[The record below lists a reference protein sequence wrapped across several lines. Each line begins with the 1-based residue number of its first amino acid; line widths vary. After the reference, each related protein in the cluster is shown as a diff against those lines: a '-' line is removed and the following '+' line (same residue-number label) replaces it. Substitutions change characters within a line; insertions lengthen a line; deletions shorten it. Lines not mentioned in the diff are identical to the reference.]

1 MIALILSVMTI
12 HVIAM
17 MSPGPTFIVS
27 ARIAAAEGVRAAL
40 GFAVG
45 VGCGSVIWA
54 LAAMFGL
61 SVLFEFMPALL
72 GVMKLLGGLF
82 LLWIALSLWRH
93 AADPMLVTDPNS
105 LPRGLWAS
113 LRLGFMTQL
122 ANPKTAVYFGAVFAG
137 LVPPGTDWRA
147 LAFILISVLIV
158 EALWFSAIA
167 RVFSLG
173 PARHGYIK
181 AKKWIDR
188 AFGGLI
194 AVFGVKIATS

>member
-1 MIALILSVMTI
+1 MGTLLLSVMTI

-17 MSPGPTFIVS
+17 MSPGPTFVVS

-40 GFAVG
+40 GFAFG

-61 SVLFEFMPALL
+61 SVLFELVPALL
-72 GVMKLLGGLF
+72 GVMKVLGGLF
-82 LLWIALSLWRH
+82 LLWIATSLWRH
-93 AADPMLVTDPNS
+93 AADPMAEPDVNS
-105 LPRGLWAS
+105 VPRGLWAS
-113 LRLGFMTQL
+113 LRLGLMTQL

-137 LVPPGTDWRA
+137 LVPPGTDWRT

-158 EALWFSAIA
+158 ETLWFSAIA

-181 AKKWIDR
+181 TKKWIDR
-188 AFGGLI
+188 VFGGLI
-194 AVFGVKIATS
+194 AVFGIKIATS